1 MIVGDSLQ
9 VFYGQIQYF
18 VRFKV
23 SVIEGKEP
31 EEHVFAVILPCDT
44 DGGDAAL
51 RRVYYRTMREVGV
64 ADISALKATIGRL
77 IIGDGTFGI
86 IDRTP
91 EVWPSLYEQA
101 ADEQDDDD
109 E

>member
-18 VRFKV
+18 LRFRV
-23 SVIEGKEP
+23 SVIIENEP

-51 RRVYYRTMREVGV
+51 QRVYYRTMREMGV
-64 ADISALKATIGRL
+64 ADILAVKATIGRL
-77 IIGDGTFGI
+77 VIGDGTFSI
-86 IDRTP
+86 IDCTN
-91 EVWPSLYEQA
+91 EVWPSLYEDD
-101 ADEQDDDD
+101 ADE
-109 E
+109 